1 MTGYIIGFIIGILFT
16 FFISQKLVKDDG
28 VQRQEGKRINEL
40 TDKEL
45 SSIYKEVNGERL
57 RRLQAKENAP
67 FKEFEEEDK
76 RE

>member
-1 MTGYIIGFIIGILFT
+1 MSGYIIGFIIGILFT
-16 FFISQKLVKDDG
+16 LFISQKLVKDDG

-57 RRLQAKENAP
+57 RRMQVKENAP
-67 FKEFEEEDK
+67 FKEFEED
-76 RE
+76 

>member
-1 MTGYIIGFIIGILFT
+1 MSGYIIGFIIGILFT
-16 FFISQKLVKDDG
+16 FFISQNFVVEEDET
-28 VQRQEGKRINEL
+28 QRQGKRISEL

-45 SSIYKEVNGERL
+45 SSIYKEINIERL

-76 RE
+76 HE

>member
-1 MTGYIIGFIIGILFT
+1 MAGYIIGFIIGILFT

-28 VQRQEGKRINEL
+28 VQRQEGKRISEL

-45 SSIYKEVNGERL
+45 DLIYKEVNGEQF
-57 RRLQAKENAP
+57 RRMQAKENAP

-76 RE
+76 HE